1 MGALMCRTYLFSF
14 LLLFIYKDHIGI
26 EMSNGLFE
34 SAIKTSSHRGYSV
47 IHWRNQ
53 QLVKHLRLYND
64 LLMLLVLINVI
75 VHQRRLVQL
84 IISVHLFF
92 LLFEILLELIEINY
106 LLVLRVHPQLVYFA
120 CRRKLKVD
128 FIAHFLDVFEERLH
142 YLFEHISVWV
152 QTLLVGLSY
161 RSLRLVIR

>member
-1 MGALMCRTYLFSF
+1 
-14 LLLFIYKDHIGI
+14 
-26 EMSNGLFE
+26 
-34 SAIKTSSHRGYSV
+34 
-47 IHWRNQ
+47 
-53 QLVKHLRLYND
+53 
-64 LLMLLVLINVI
+64 MLLVLINVI

-92 LLFEILLELIEINY
+92 LLFEILLEFIEINY

-161 RSLRLVIR
+161 RSLRLVIRWIIIGYCLLLNHYCYFLLQLVYLRLKFLLPSQKVYSFLFDGRNALLARPSRRDQ